1 MPSTGMNIILSKGS
15 AIKDVH
21 NVRKQNLELTQ
32 QFVAQQTEDKK
43 KKDKV
48 KVQELE
54 TKNRIEIKNK
64 KDKRNKEG
72 KKRDKRGAGE
82 KKSEEEISISEGR
95 LIDIKV

>member
-1 MPSTGMNIILSKGS
+1 MASTGMNIILSKGS

-21 NVRKQNLELTQ
+21 NVRKQNPELTQ

-48 KVQELE
+48 KVQKLE
-54 TKNRIEIKNK
+54 AKDRIEIKNK
-64 KDKRNKEG
+64 KDKRDKEG
-72 KKRDKRGAGE
+72 KKRDKRGVGE
-82 KKSEEEISISEGR
+82 EKSEEEISISEGH